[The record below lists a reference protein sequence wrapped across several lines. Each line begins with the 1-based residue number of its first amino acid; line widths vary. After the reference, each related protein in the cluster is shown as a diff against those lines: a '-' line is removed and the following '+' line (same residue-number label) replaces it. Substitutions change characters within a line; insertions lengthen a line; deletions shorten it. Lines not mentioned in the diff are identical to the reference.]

1 MIHLKKFL
9 LVLIVVLISCGIA
22 WADVYRWEDENGVV
36 HYTDTPPWEDEN
48 GVVHYTDTPPG
59 DVSEWEEVGVETPTK
74 DNRQNENDEPQRP
87 AYDPEA
93 ITELLEELNDETED
107 VEEEDNAPSV
117 ELYTTSWCSY
127 CKKAKAFFRSKGIAF
142 TEYNIDKDKAA
153 QKRMRSLTKSKAVPF
168 AVINGQQIQGYSASA
183 YERALNN

>member
-22 WADVYRWEDENGVV
+22 WADVYR
-36 HYTDTPPWEDEN
+36 WEDEN

-107 VEEEDNAPSV
+107 VEEDNAPSV

>member
-1 MIHLKKFL
+1 MIHLKKYL
-9 LVLIVVLISCGIA
+9 LVLIVVLLSCGVS
-22 WADVYRWEDENGVV
+22 WADIYK
-36 HYTDTPPWEDEN
+36 WEDEN

-59 DVSEWEEVGVETPTK
+59 DASEWEVVGEATSTE

-87 AYDPEA
+87 AYDSQA
-93 ITELLEELNDETED
+93 ITELLKELNDETED
-107 VEEEDNAPSV
+107 VEEDNTPSV

-142 TEYNIDKDKAA
+142 TEYNIEKDRAA
-153 QKRMRSLTKSKAVPF
+153 QRRMRSLTKSRAVPF